1 MVIMI
6 LLNVFANLIILLP
19 VSFQILLL
27 RFKLCKEIIFNI
39 SRKISGSAHP
49 SSVSSMDCDT
59 PELRVVD
66 RVFADDG
73 LGGIHGSVRK
83 VFTHVVMQWVPT

>member
-1 MVIMI
+1 M
-6 LLNVFANLIILLP
+6 LYGYNDFAKLIILLP
-19 VSFQILLL
+19 VLFQILLL
-27 RFKLCKEIIFNI
+27 RFLLCTEIIFD
-39 SRKISGSAHP
+39 ISGKFSVSAHP
-49 SSVSSMDCDT
+49 SGMSSVDCDT

-83 VFTHVVMQWVPT
+83 VLTHVVMQGVPT